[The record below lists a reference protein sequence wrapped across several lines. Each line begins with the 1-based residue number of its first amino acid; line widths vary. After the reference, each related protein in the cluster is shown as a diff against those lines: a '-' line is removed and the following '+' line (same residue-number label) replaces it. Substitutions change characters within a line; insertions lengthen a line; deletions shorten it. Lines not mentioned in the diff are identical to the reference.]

1 MSESSKVASRA
12 ASRVPS
18 RAGSRPPNRV
28 ATPMGCHLTTTTKF
42 YPCTAPNEQ
51 QNSLATKANRGK
63 DAVAANGPRTARGLP
78 HQQRQAAPLKHDGEV
93 GRQRRSG
100 RRKNGERIIDVGGP
114 NNDKVDQY
122 YFVGTK
128 LFQVQEKQVGAPTV
142 PSAVI

>member
-1 MSESSKVASRA
+1 
-12 ASRVPS
+12 
-18 RAGSRPPNRV
+18 V

-51 QNSLATKANRGK
+51 QNSLATKANCGK

-78 HQQRQAAPLKHDGEV
+78 QRRAAPLEHDGEV

-100 RRKNGERIIDVGGP
+100 RRKNGEMRIIDVVSP
-114 NNDKVDQY
+114 NHDKVDQY

-128 LFQVQEKQVGAPTV
+128 LFQVQEKKQFILAPMGGPTSK
-142 PSAVI
+142 PPLKPG

>member
-1 MSESSKVASRA
+1 MSVSSKVASRA

-18 RAGSRPPNRV
+18 RAESRPQNRV
-28 ATPMGCHLTTTTKF
+28 ATPMGCHLTTTAKF

-63 DAVAANGPRTARGLP
+63 DAVAARGLP
-78 HQQRQAAPLKHDGEV
+78 HQQRQAAPLEHDGEV